1 MNDIEFY
8 QKECIRA
15 AETAK
20 RYGVRLAERFYEAER
35 NAVFRETARGG
46 EMLHRGFYCPSQ
58 ILDIVAGGVQRGKP
72 VPAARLRK
80 SPDYAYGFDTKDRLV
95 TVSRENERELVFY
108 ENGVETGL
116 TFAEP
121 GGEGDIRYLSECVY
135 EDGRI
140 MSYAFFILDPMG
152 GPAVYMQK
160 ESYTY
165 EEDRVIVEWSVFSN
179 GKMPLLQKERYIF
192 YTRNGRLTEYA
203 RMNGE
208 EPVGLR
214 PVRVERYVPRR
225 TDDGPFRKY
234 HRAVKEM

>member
-1 MNDIEFY
+1 MSDIEFY

-46 EMLHRGFYCPSQ
+46 ETLNRGFYCPSL
-58 ILDIVAGGVQRGKP
+58 ILDIIAGGVQRGKP
-72 VPAARLRK
+72 VSAARLRK
-80 SPDYAYGFDTKDRLV
+80 PPDYTYGFDTKDRLV

-160 ESYTY
+160 ESYAY
-165 EEDRVIVEWSVFSN
+165 KEDRVIVEWSVFSN
-179 GKMPLLQKERYIF
+179 GKRPLLQEEKYVFHVRD
-192 YTRNGRLTEYA
+192 GKMTEYA

-208 EPVGLR
+208 EMENLR
-214 PVRVERYVPRR
+214 PVRVERCVLRR

-234 HRAVKEM
+234 HTEEK